1 MIDKIH
7 ISFPNKFKISDKAR
21 FKRIPSTIDEGT
33 GEIIYPN
40 DGLYITDEDRVV
52 EGQKAFMH
60 NDYFHITIT
69 PTYKNILLNL
79 TKVSQFGIN
88 LRPIDYKEALNSFQ
102 LIQDSLEE
110 NGIYLDLRECELKR
124 IEIFKNLYPTKPF
137 RDYVKA
143 LDYLEIK
150 RGFNRKYGQSYYFEN
165 DSRKLSFYDKTK
177 ELIDSK
183 EIKPETGNIIGPCIR
198 AEYRLFNKIVIKREL
213 QLTTLGDLLD
223 NWDDL
228 KNRYNK
234 SVASFLQPYEKKL
247 PRADVT
253 FKNEADILKYF
264 FDTYGTRSGWNKYR
278 KYLGSTTMT
287 KNWTKY
293 KDLREVISEY
303 KSSDAVSRHIKDL
316 RADAMELPLSPDV
329 SPLGL
334 LQEFKSMLLS

>member
-1 MIDKIH
+1 MIDLLH
-7 ISFPNKFKISDKAR
+7 ILLPYDCSIADDADINLVG
-21 FKRIPSTIDEGT
+21 STINLRP
-33 GEIIYPN
+33 GELTYPV
-40 DGLYITDEDRVV
+40 DLLYTTKNGDKVI
-52 EGQKAFMH
+52 GQKAYI
-60 NDYFHITIT
+60 NDKLFNLSIS
-69 PTYKNILLNL
+69 PNRKKLFLNL
-79 TKVSQFGIN
+79 SKVSQFGIN
-88 LRPIDYKEALNSFQ
+88 LHPIDADEANNSIQ
-102 LIQDSLEE
+102 LIQDRLEKYGFQV
-110 NGIYLDLRECELKR
+110 NLKEGVLLKV
-124 IEIFKNLYPTKPF
+124 EIFKNLSPTKPF

-165 DSRKLSFYDKTK
+165 DSRKLCFYDKTK

-228 KNRYNK
+228 KKRYNK

-247 PRADVT
+247 PRPEVT

-264 FDTYGTRSGWNKYR
+264 FDTYRTRSGWNNYR
-278 KYLGSTTMT
+278 KYLGSTTMIN
-287 KNWTKY
+287 NWDSLN
-293 KDLREVISEY
+293 DLREVISEY

-316 RADAMELPLSPDV
+316 RADAMALPLSPDV